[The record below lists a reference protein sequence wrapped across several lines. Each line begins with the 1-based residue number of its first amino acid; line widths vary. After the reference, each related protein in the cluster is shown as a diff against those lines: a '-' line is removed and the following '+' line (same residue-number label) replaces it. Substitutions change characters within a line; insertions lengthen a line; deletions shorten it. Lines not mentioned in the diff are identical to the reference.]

1 MYLVRDIPAVRY
13 VPMARE
19 KEGFI
24 SYRIERSE
32 IYRIL
37 CNKIYRTSLLV
48 YRQFLI
54 IGALR
59 ADCKTSRGAK
69 N

>member
-1 MYLVRDIPAVRY
+1 VRY
-13 VPMARE
+13 VPLARE
-19 KEGFI
+19 KQGFI

-48 YRQFLI
+48 FRDYKDARCQKLRKI
-54 IGALR
+54 IDKR
-59 ADCKTSRGAK
+59 
-69 N
+69 